1 MSSKVDPVTFE
12 VLSHRLW
19 AINDEQATIAAR
31 VSGSPAVFEAF
42 DFNSALLSRD
52 GQGLFAGIYIV
63 HHAVPIDIFVGKI
76 REQWSED
83 EIEEGDMF
91 FTNDPWAGALHAND
105 GILATPIFWGGEIVC
120 WSGIVMH
127 ESDVGSPV
135 PGSFVVGATDQFG
148 EAPLMPPIKLVE
160 RFELRRD
167 IEAAFLRNH
176 RTPELNALNLRARM
190 AALRITHRRIHEV
203 IEQYGVETFLQTQA
217 ELLDYVER
225 VTRRRLAQMPD
236 GEWFEHTYID
246 HDGNSNEFYEI
257 RCRLTKQGEGL
268 HVDFT
273 GTSRQAPGAINCTR
287 SGLEAAVLG
296 VFLLFMCHD
305 VPWSV
310 GAARRVVTMEAEDG
324 TVNSAARPA
333 ATSMGSVMGT
343 WATQTAAS
351 NAFAKMLLGSEDQ
364 RSEAQA
370 SWQPGVNAVIIA
382 GLDRNG
388 APAAAP
394 LMEAIGGGG
403 GARTFADGIDTG
415 GMLQSMSATIT
426 NVELME
432 SRYPILYVYRRE
444 REDSGGHG
452 RFRGGMGLEF
462 ALIPHKNRGPLDDI
476 VFATAVS
483 QPEGHGI
490 AGGTPASMASN
501 VVLRASDVREQFAQQ
516 RIPTTAAEIFAE
528 TTEVLEAKQATRIDG
543 GDCHVS
549 TVPGGGGY
557 GDPLRRDPGR
567 VVLDLARGHISPE
580 VCSRVYGVVVGEG
593 GIDAAGTETLRDEL
607 RRRRLANSRPV
618 GGGAFAFVKVGG
630 GQRLHPVSDTVE
642 AVEVDGRRV
651 LRCSVCE
658 TRLADYG
665 QDCKQGTVVEE
676 IAIAELGSLNAQHA
690 DPRVIARRF
699 CCGGCGTAVA
709 VDIQLADE
717 PLLPEATFHLPGG
730 AGARLTTARGSAAGR
745 R

>member
-1 MSSKVDPVTFE
+1 MSSKLDPVTFE

-63 HHAVPIDIFVGKI
+63 HHAVPIDIFVGRI
-76 REQWSED
+76 REQWSEA

-105 GILATPIFWGGEIVC
+105 GILATPIFWRGEIVC

-148 EAPLMPPIKLVE
+148 EAPLMPPIKMVE

-176 RTPELNALNLRARM
+176 RTAELNALNLRARM

-203 IEQYGVETFLQTQA
+203 IEQYGVETFLRCQT

-246 HDGNSNEFYEI
+246 HDGNTNELYEV
-257 RCRLTKQGEGL
+257 RCRLTKAGERL
-268 HVDFT
+268 HFDFS
-273 GTSRQAPGAINCTR
+273 GTARQAPGAINCTR

-296 VFLLFMCHD
+296 VFLVFLCHD

-310 GAARRVVTMEAEDG
+310 GAARRIVTMQSEDG
-324 TVNSAARPA
+324 TVNSAAPPA

-351 NAFAKMLLGSEDQ
+351 NAFAKMLLASEEQ

-444 REDSGGHG
+444 REGSGGHG

-462 ALIPHKNRGPLDDI
+462 ALIPHKNAVPLEDI

-490 AGGTPASMASN
+490 AGGTPASMAGN
-501 VVLRASDVREQFAQQ
+501 VVLRGSDVLDQFKA
-516 RIPTTAAEIFAE
+516 RRVPTSAAEIAAQS
-528 TTEVLEAKQATRIDG
+528 TDVLAAKQATRIDG
-543 GDCHVS
+543 SDCHVS

-567 VVLDLARGHISPE
+567 VAVDLTRGNISPA
-580 VCSRVYGVVVGEG
+580 VCRDVYGVVVDDG
-593 GIDAAGTETLRDEL
+593 GVDLAATDARRDEL
-607 RRRRLANSRPV
+607 LAGRLARSRPV
-618 GGGAFAFVKVGG
+618 ADGALVRVGG
-630 GQRLHPVSDTVE
+630 GRRLHPVSDTID
-642 AVEVDGRRV
+642 AVEVDGRNV
-651 LRCSVCE
+651 LRCTVCQ
-658 TRLADYG
+658 TKLADYG
-665 QDCKQGTVVEE
+665 QDCKHGTVVEE
-676 IAIAELGSLNAQHA
+676 FGVAELGSLNARHA
-690 DPRVIARRF
+690 DPRVVARRF
-699 CCGGCGTAVA
+699 CCGGCGTAIA
-709 VDIQLADE
+709 VDIQLAGE
-717 PLLPEATFHLPGG
+717 PLLPEATFHAPGG
-730 AGARLTTARGSAAGR
+730 TAA
-745 R
+745 